1 MTHDP
6 DTNITMSPTAEETV
20 ILGER
25 VMSEIA
31 ADIRKAAESA
41 VSSAYQTGVELQM
54 HQSFALVE
62 KVAEAILAERERCAR
77 IAAECAIA
85 VPLTQGAADGASIAA
100 RQIETAIRGEA

>member
-1 MTHDP
+1 MTHNP

-25 VMSEIA
+25 VMSEIPEDIQEA
-31 ADIRKAAESA
+31 ADVALIGFKTAIKANGLLDLARRD
-41 VSSAYQTGVELQM
+41 V
-54 HQSFALVE
+54 AL
-62 KVAEAILAERERCAR
+62 AILAERERCAR

-85 VPLTQGAADGASIAA
+85 VPLTPGAADGAIIAA